1 MFLSLQTR
9 NLSLQKIFVIE
20 DKQNIHFLIY
30 NNSKQSYCSI
40 KNYFIHNHLIYIQD
54 LIWNNIWK
62 QKKSIESLISFYW
75 SDVFYYFYT
84 KKIEYYFSIKFK
96 SNNVI
101 NIKHVF
107 FLQLN
112 SKFELMLIKAV
123 IYFKIYLLQM
133 EAVMYALKCIL
144 VILCIV
150 F

>member
-9 NLSLQKIFVIE
+9 NLSLQKIFVTE
-20 DKQNIHFLIY
+20 DLIY